1 MIHRAPH
8 FLHWFCIMWEKL
20 KITLRHH
27 KLIIAVSVSASALTV
42 MVLAGIAS
50 AIILANNGSLLDVV
64 VSFLNKSDPRAISNN
79 EKTVVGDFASEESRI
94 IDVVEKASPGVVSIV
109 ITKDVPIIEQYYQE
123 FDPFGEDFFNDFLGN
138 NGFKFRFPQQK
149 QNGTEKREV
158 GGGSGFFI
166 SADGYIVTNKHV
178 VDDDKAEYTVL
189 TNDGEKYDAE
199 ILAKDSTLD
208 VAILKVKGDGFSYLS
223 FGDSD
228 RLKPGQTV
236 ITIGNALAE
245 FRNSVSVGVVSGLSR
260 SVVAGDMFG
269 KSEQLEGV
277 IQTDAAIN
285 LGNSG
290 GPLLDTAGT
299 VVGVN
304 VAVSRGAEN
313 VGFALT
319 SNTVRSIADSV
330 KQHGEIIRPYLGMRY
345 VQITETLKKKNNLTV
360 DYGVLVQKGE
370 TAEDLAVIPSSPAD
384 KAGIVENDIILE
396 VDGVKLEPG
405 KSLASI
411 IRQKGIGQIIKLKI
425 LHKGNEKEIEVKL
438 ERAPKGL

>member
-1 MIHRAPH
+1 
-8 FLHWFCIMWEKL
+8 MWEKL
-20 KITLRHH
+20 KTILKHH
-27 KLIIAVSVSASALTV
+27 KATIIVSVSASALTV
-42 MVLAGIAS
+42 IILAGIAG
-50 AIILANNGSLLDVV
+50 AVMWTNNASWLDGI
-64 VSFLNKSDPRAISNN
+64 SSSLNKNGVPAIDSNG
-79 EKTVVGDFASEESRI
+79 ETVKRDIVSEESHI
-94 IDVVEKASPGVVSIV
+94 IDVVEKASPAVVSIV

-123 FDPFGEDFFNDFLGN
+123 FDPFGDDFFNDFFGN
-138 NGFKFRFPQQK
+138 NGFRFRIPFRIPQQK

-189 TNDGEKYDAE
+189 TNDGKKYDAE

-208 VAILKVKGDGFSYLS
+208 VAILKVKGNGFPYLS

-236 ITIGNALAE
+236 IAIGNALGE

-269 KSEQLEGV
+269 KSQQLEGV

-285 LGNSG
+285 PGNSG
-290 GPLLDTAGT
+290 GPLLDIAGK
-299 VVGVN
+299 VIGVN

-313 VGFALT
+313 IGFALT
-319 SNTVRSIADSV
+319 SNMVKSIADSV
-330 KQHGEIIRPYLGMRY
+330 KQHGEIVRPYLGVRY
-345 VQITETLKKKNNLTV
+345 IQITENLKKKNNLTV
-360 DYGVLVQKGE
+360 DYGVLVSRGK
-370 TAEDLAVIPSSPAD
+370 TPEDLAVIPGSPAD

-405 KSLASI
+405 KSFASI
-411 IRQKGIGQIIKLKI
+411 IRQKGIGQTVKLKI
-425 LHKGNEKEIEVKL
+425 LHKGSEKEVEVKL
-438 ERAPKGL
+438 EKAPKSL

>member
-1 MIHRAPH
+1 M
-8 FLHWFCIMWEKL
+8 LE
-20 KITLRHH
+20 KITTLLKHH
-27 KLIIAVSVSASALTV
+27 KTNIIVSVSASVLTV
-42 MVLAGIAS
+42 IILAGI
-50 AIILANNGSLLDVV
+50 GSTVIWTSNVSWPDVIG
-64 VSFLNKSDPRAISNN
+64 SFLNKSGTPAINDNS
-79 EKTVVGDFASEESRI
+79 ETVKRDVVSEESRV
-94 IDVVEKASPGVVSIV
+94 IDVVEKANPAVISIV
-109 ITKDVPIIEQYYQE
+109 ITKDVPVIEQYYQE
-123 FDPFGEDFFNDFLGN
+123 FDPFSDDFFNDFFGN
-138 NGFKFRFPQQK
+138 NGFRFNIPQQK

-189 TNDGEKYDAE
+189 TNDGKKYDAE

-208 VAILKVKGDGFSYLS
+208 VAILKVKGGGFPYLS

-228 RLKPGQTV
+228 KLKPGQTV
-236 ITIGNALAE
+236 IAIGNALAE

-285 LGNSG
+285 PGNSG
-290 GPLLDTAGT
+290 GPLLDIAGK
-299 VVGVN
+299 VIGVN

-313 VGFALT
+313 IGFALT
-319 SNTVRSIADSV
+319 SNTVKNIADSV
-330 KQHGEIIRPYLGMRY
+330 KQHGEIVRPYLGVRY
-345 VQITETLKKKNNLTV
+345 VQITENLKKKNNLTV
-360 DYGVLVQKGE
+360 DYGVLVSRGE
-370 TAEDLAVIPSSPAD
+370 TPEDLAVIPGSPAD

-396 VDGVKLEPG
+396 VDGLKLEQG

-411 IRQKGIGQIIKLKI
+411 IRQKGIGQTVKLKI
-425 LHKGNEKEIEVKL
+425 LHKGSEKEVEVKL
-438 ERAPKGL
+438 EKAPKNM